1 MCLGVVKSEE
11 IEILVNRLKSYDTF
25 KISVFL
31 IKLCHL
37 PFLGGILV
45 FLTLHLGLTSMRATA
60 SYSYEVLVAA
70 TFQFYAAD
78 PDGVSAIVGF

>member
-60 SYSYEVLVAA
+60 SYSYQGLVGVPLYI
-70 TFQFYAAD
+70 FY
-78 PDGVSAIVGF
+78 I